1 MKARRANASKSPI
14 VVSTPDKEKLE
25 MIRSGKKKKT
35 ITGFKEN
42 KDVKLVQDGSK
53 VIAVKKEKKVEEAG
67 VTRKKRNY
75 VMYESKLGTEKETDY
90 TKIAAKKMR
99 APKPRVEEKIV
110 QQRKVKEYLD
120 NYQYHE
126 TKSFK
131 SPNPKPAL
139 VVHQRL
145 GDKIGGTFE
154 EITYEKFRTIQ
165 TPQSKQSDVLR
176 TKQSTF
182 SRNQRVVS
190 PTLSRP
196 YNTQTQ
202 PRQSRNI
209 QSRKTA
215 NTPSATRSQAT
226 TTTTKSYNVRTVPKK
241 ATNAAPKPPTGSSEY
256 TTETHT
262 KLVTKDG
269 QTTKTTRTRV
279 TSGRKK

>member
-14 VVSTPDKEKLE
+14 VLSTPDKEKLE

-75 VMYESKLGTEKETDY
+75 VMYESKLGTEKKTDY

-190 PTLSRP
+190 PALARP

-209 QSRKTA
+209 QNRKTP
-215 NTPSATRSQAT
+215 NTPSVTRSQAT

-241 ATNAAPKPPTGSSEY
+241 ATNAAQKPLAGSNEY

>member
-35 ITGFKEN
+35 ITGFKA
-42 KDVKLVQDGSK
+42 KQDIKLVQDGSK

-110 QQRKVKEYLD
+110 QQRKRREYLD

-126 TKSFK
+126 TKSFR
-131 SPNPKPAL
+131 SPNPRPAL

-145 GDKIGGTFE
+145 GEKIGGSYE

-165 TPQSKQSDVLR
+165 SPQPKQSDALRSKQS
-176 TKQSTF
+176 TYN
-182 SRNQRVVS
+182 RNPRS
-190 PTLSRP
+190 PQARN
-196 YNTQTQ
+196 YNTST
-202 PRQSRNI
+202 QSRQTPNRPTNRRTN
-209 QSRKTA
+209 SRGG
-215 NTPSATRSQAT
+215 SS
-226 TTTTKSYNVRTVPKK
+226 TTTKSYNVRTVPRNSKNVEPK
-241 ATNAAPKPPTGSSEY
+241 APEGASEY

-269 QTTKTTRTRV
+269 QTTKTTRTKV
-279 TSGRKK
+279 TSGRRK